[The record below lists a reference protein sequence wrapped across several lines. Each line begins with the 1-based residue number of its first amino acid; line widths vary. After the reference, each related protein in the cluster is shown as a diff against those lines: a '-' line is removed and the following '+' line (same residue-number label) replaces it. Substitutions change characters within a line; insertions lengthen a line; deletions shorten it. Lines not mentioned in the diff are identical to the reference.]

1 MAIYKGVYRSDLRLE
16 FASIKLEA
24 YSIINGTRSNTSQ
37 EFDADYLPQVYKS
50 HVEIVPSRF
59 NLCEFPLGR
68 IRYVKLFYNFIDYL
82 HVDLP
87 FSPGSEKYDQ
97 FFSDVFAN
105 SLITSVGLQG
115 ELITNDFYLR
125 RFTA

>member
-1 MAIYKGVYRSDLRLE
+1 MAIYKGVYRSDLGLE
-16 FASIKLEA
+16 FTSIELEV

-68 IRYVKLFYNFIDYL
+68 IRHAKLFYNSIDYL

-87 FSPGSEKYDQ
+87 FSPRSEEYDQ

-105 SLITSVGLQG
+105 SLVISVGLKG
-115 ELITNDFYLR
+115 ETISNDSYLR